1 MILEGAIRIR
11 HGGSEESH
19 WIPSS
24 KNLKTSEDSRR
35 LQIAISRDA
44 GQQPS
49 QINTNFK
56 LRSVFRFLQTV
67 KSAEGSGGLC
77 RLKICLQTSSDAPI

>member
-1 MILEGAIRIR
+1 MP
-11 HGGSEESH
+11 SH
-19 WIPSS
+19 
-24 KNLKTSEDSRR
+24 KDLKTSSDC
-35 LQIAISRDA
+35 ISRDA

-77 RLKICLQTSSDAPI
+77 RLKFCLQMSSDALI